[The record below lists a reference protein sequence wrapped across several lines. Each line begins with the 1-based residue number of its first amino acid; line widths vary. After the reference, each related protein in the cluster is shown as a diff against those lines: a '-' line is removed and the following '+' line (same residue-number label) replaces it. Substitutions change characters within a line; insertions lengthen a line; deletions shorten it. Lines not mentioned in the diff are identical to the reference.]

1 MNLDEL
7 QSVQSRERQT
17 DSLQQLRESFYE
29 EAGRFI
35 AQLREERERAAEAA
49 DDPFD
54 APEVRRLTDDIKTAE
69 RTVEAIYE
77 RRIGKLVKQASLE
90 AAGMA
95 ADASGLTTEEMDVF
109 ERLVDTIEANRAH
122 VLDEVVAGD
131 PTETDDRS
139 EEGAATAP
147 EDDSSPVDSVEGDP
161 SRKAG
166 RPPETPTRPHESG
179 GTPTET
185 PNSAQASG
193 ADPDP
198 RADATESVSAAD
210 VMGGNVPA
218 DTSEAEGNADSAPSE
233 VPPEAGADPTGQAR
247 DSEGRQVPP
256 DTPEPDVDA
265 ARAPTAAPETPDDGR
280 TPDASGEQDGRD
292 ETVERTTVRITQD
305 VGEILG
311 IDERSYDLAS
321 EDVVTL
327 PSANAEPLLQRN
339 AAERL
344 D

>member
-49 DDPFD
+49 EDPFD

-77 RRIGKLVKQASLE
+77 RRIGKLVKQASLD

-95 ADASGLTTEEMDVF
+95 ADASGLTTEELDVF

-131 PTETDDRS
+131 PTESTDRS
-139 EEGAATAP
+139 SEGTATEA
-147 EDDSSPVDSVEGDP
+147 DDTSPVDSVEGDP

-166 RPPETPTRPHESG
+166 RPPETPSD
-179 GTPTET
+179 
-185 PNSAQASG
+185 ASDVGADAG
-193 ADPDP
+193 ADPSDEP
-198 RADATESVSAAD
+198 TTESVSAAD
-210 VMGGNVPA
+210 VMGGDVPS
-218 DTSEAEGNADSAPSE
+218 DPTGSEEGTDPSPAE
-233 VPPEAGADPTGQAR
+233 VPPDAGADPTGQAAR
-247 DSEGRQVPP
+247 DSESRQVPP
-256 DTPEPDVDA
+256 DTPSETDA

-280 TPDASGEQDGRD
+280 TPDVEGDSDEPDQRD
-292 ETVERTTVRITQD
+292 AVERTTVRITQD

-311 IDERSYDLAS
+311 IDERSYTLAS